1 MDTGL
6 CVCESLGGVK
16 SHGVDGT
23 VSEFSYLQ
31 KEKDE
36 EQTDP
41 VKMQRDHWQRFH
53 QRLAT
58 QILAQESRV
67 LGQLLAN
74 TWLQKKK
81 KAFFD

>member
-6 CVCESLGGVK
+6 RVGESPEGVK
-16 SHGVDGT
+16 NHGVDGT
-23 VSEFSYLQ
+23 LSEVSYVQ
-31 KEKDE
+31 KEQDG
-36 EQTDP
+36 EQIDS

-58 QILAQESRV
+58 QTLAQESSV
-67 LGQLLAN
+67 LRQLPAN

-81 KAFFD
+81 KEFFD

>member
-6 CVCESLGGVK
+6 RVGESLEGMK

-23 VSEFSYLQ
+23 LSEVFYVQ
-31 KEKDE
+31 KEQDGKQIDS
-36 EQTDP
+36 

-53 QRLAT
+53 PRPAT
-58 QILAQESRV
+58 QTLAQESRV
-67 LGQLLAN
+67 LRQLPAN